1 MTIPGRGR
9 GARDGV
15 VFSLTLYFR
24 YYFTRRG
31 EHNLPLRRTYTASQS
46 VSWNSPK
53 RTCEETRPFVL
64 QRDYLS
70 ISSVAFHT
78 GTHAHRLAYICRH
91 THTLHALHETRP
103 GSSLRIANAAHYEYV
118 TLITETQILGKRIA
132 SSRDPWREAA
142 RISHISTHSIATVLD
157 RLPIAR
163 PIDRVTEHARIVRR
177 DVRYDGPHCIANP
190 RKCIRADMY
199 PRFRRI
205 RSSYELTLANLLRC
219 RQILDITSGY
229 ISSRPT
235 YRRLGFSSLDLALLL
250 IGNSRTMTTRGL

>member
-46 VSWNSPK
+46 ISWNSPK
-53 RTCEETRPFVL
+53 RTREETRPFVL

-70 ISSVAFHT
+70 IPSVAFHT

-142 RISHISTHSIATVLD
+142 RISHISTHSRQSQLFSTDYRSLARSIESPNTHGSYAAT
-157 RLPIAR
+157 
-163 PIDRVTEHARIVRR
+163 
-177 DVRYDGPHCIANP
+177 YDTTG
-190 RKCIRADMY
+190 RTV
-199 PRFRRI
+199 
-205 RSSYELTLANLLRC
+205 S
-219 RQILDITSGY
+219 QILASVYVRIC
-229 ISSRPT
+229 IP
-235 YRRLGFSSLDLALLL
+235 GFVEFVAA
-250 IGNSRTMTTRGL
+250 TR

>member
-1 MTIPGRGR
+1 M
-9 GARDGV
+9 AR
-15 VFSLTLYFR
+15 
-24 YYFTRRG
+24 
-31 EHNLPLRRTYTASQS
+31 
-46 VSWNSPK
+46 
-53 RTCEETRPFVL
+53 
-64 QRDYLS
+64 
-70 ISSVAFHT
+70 SS
-78 GTHAHRLAYICRH
+78 AYISYID
-91 THTLHALHETRP
+91 TLA
-103 GSSLRIANAAHYEYV
+103 
-118 TLITETQILGKRIA
+118 
-132 SSRDPWREAA
+132 
-142 RISHISTHSIATVLD
+142 SIATVLD

-199 PRFRRI
+199 PRSRRI